1 VLKCTPFYFDFNHLS
16 FKRLKRKKLCL
27 APHTLKIILLF
38 FITPLLG
45 HVSLNDEPPIV
56 AKQIDEKDDENSS
69 AAEDYLLKSVP
80 PRFREKTKQIINI
93 CNKSPQ
99 QLTWSRAGQIYINQQ
114 SVPLANIYKLLPA
127 IFKPTSVT
135 KQLPGFDEL
144 VTQIATMGFA
154 HLMNPKLT
162 RGLRRKPKSKIENE
176 NELYADIQKLDKKW
190 YYIGPI

>member
-1 VLKCTPFYFDFNHLS
+1 LG
-16 FKRLKRKKLCL
+16 L